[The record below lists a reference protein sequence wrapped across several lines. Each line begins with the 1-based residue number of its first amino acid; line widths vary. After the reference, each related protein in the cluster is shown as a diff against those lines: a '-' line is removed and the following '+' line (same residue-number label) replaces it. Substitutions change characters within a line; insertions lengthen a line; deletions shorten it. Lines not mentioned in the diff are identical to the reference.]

1 MLLDDGVALREAG
14 LRDRSSPAV
23 VLPDVALWKASPTSV
38 LDLAAAAVAEG
49 GWLCVG
55 FANRLFPGG
64 RRGAMT
70 LHTAQRRLRR
80 AGLVVQRV
88 YLPLPD
94 HRHPALLVDAAGRA
108 QLDHVFR
115 TLFLTYLP
123 GSSGPGSP
131 VAPAPG
137 SSPAV
142 GRPGTTPGAGRPGA
156 RLPGAGH
163 TVRRPRCLT

>member
-1 MLLDDGVALREAG
+1 
-14 LRDRSSPAV
+14 
-23 VLPDVALWKASPTSV
+23 
-38 LDLAAAAVAEG
+38 
-49 GWLCVG
+49 
-55 FANRLFPGG
+55 
-64 RRGAMT
+64 MT

-123 GSSGPGSP
+123 GSSARVRLLRRLLAAARRAAVLAPHRVR
-131 VAPAPG
+131 VALAPG
-137 SSPAV
+137 YL
-142 GRPGTTPGAGRPGA
+142 R
-156 RLPGAGH
+156 AGH